1 MASIDGFIP
10 SMATCQCIYFCY
22 LYCLFTLQII
32 FFSSSLTGVETGEL
46 KQNENMVVHAQNH
59 IFEPR
64 YKLSG
69 IGKNISYLNY

>member
-1 MASIDGFIP
+1 MYLFLLFVLFV
-10 SMATCQCIYFCY
+10 YF
-22 LYCLFTLQII
+22 TNN
-32 FFSSSLTGVETGEL
+32 FFFSSLTGVETGEL